1 MKRNLLN
8 STKRGLLIAA
18 AALLFGQ
25 HSWAQVGSPP
35 CQIRITGSFEPACLY
50 DTKPGAVDEYEEE
63 LIACRGGRVTYRA
76 QSVSGTAAGWDWGVS
91 GATSHTASGD
101 RVTVHWGTG
110 AWGMLTVAAV
120 NAAGETCVESR
131 RVRLVDVPAV
141 GSATLPAY
149 TVNAYGEKVIR
160 VCRGSS
166 IEFVDQ
172 SSGGD
177 SDIAGHVWEGY
188 GRTQTTANF
197 TLEDVQEGGKV
208 SHQVYNNCGCSSDEV
223 YFIEVEEGE
232 PLELKCYGTVC
243 ENARV
248 TYTLHDLPCHEYMWY
263 VEGGTLVSGQGTP
276 SPTVVWDRPSDG
288 YGVLGLDGAL
298 CGEVACPMLMSRKVP
313 VVHGGL
319 AIAGPT
325 DLCAGESVEYTL
337 PLLGSTR
344 YEWSVSP
351 SAGVDVS
358 LVNQSHRA
366 RLVFNAPGTYTLEAA
381 YRCDF
386 LDCGYY
392 QSQPLTVQVKPALE
406 IEGESEVCETNA
418 CTLTVSPAVAATWRV
433 YDDAGVQ
440 VGPAETGSTF
450 VRTFPGA
457 GRYVVE
463 ARHPSYCRTAMH
475 AMTVR
480 AAPPA
485 PTLADLDPDNRHV
498 ACPGQ
503 GLVLRGTPA
512 SPAYSLMWDPVSA
525 SASPHGYAGNEVT
538 VSYGSVV
545 SDVQVYH
552 YDRRLGCRSEGYA
565 VHTVE
570 PLELQPIVIQQ
581 PVLVCPGTVVDWST
595 GVVPDQSADGVLY
608 EWKIQPTMQHCASV
622 QGSHLGSGA
631 VLTVHNLSSPQA
643 DFYVL
648 VRRTVCGGTVE
659 DTIRIEVRSGIAESL
674 ALNCPG
680 PICEDD
686 EALLSASGGDV
697 NTYRWHIE
705 NSTYTGSPV
714 SHIFGQSGDIPVTLR
729 SNPYNYCSNE
739 DYHST
744 AVCTV
749 RVNPRPPLRFVY
761 YDRTTGRLTTEP
773 AFGAGY
779 TVEWQWKRP
788 DGFGYWMDGGTGSSV
803 VPSGDGTYRCT
814 VTDLATG
821 CTATDECGYMP
832 PPCPSTA
839 AIPLTHTVDYCTGT
853 ATVTASVS
861 APGATLSWSV
871 KGGAEPSPGPG
882 HSAIVSV
889 PHAGTYLVEVQADQL
904 PCHLGQKMLTVD
916 FVPDFEVVAECNRIV
931 ILNRS
936 TYLGSGSNLV
946 YMSVDGVPVSFPVS
960 QESYAYTAAAGTH
973 TVALQ
978 GYGPHSFAPCPE
990 NTFTVETVSPLAS
1003 VSIST
1008 ANTAYP
1014 NQTCDNTPILLT
1026 ATTTPARSVAFAEW
1040 TFGDHSS
1047 FGQAGASIS
1056 HTYAWPGQSPYNLTV
1071 LVTDNYGC
1079 KKHSDTYP
1087 IRSNPDA
1094 LAGGALEIT
1103 SPIVCP
1109 GGTRNLEFQPDATSS
1124 PWNHYHWEG
1133 SPVPV
1138 PGNQYATH
1146 YSKDYSV
1153 YVVNDHY
1160 CQKEA
1165 SLFVPFLNPPVADI
1179 YVENTTGCEGQP
1191 MHLSGDNGPGA
1202 NVTYTWDV
1210 DGPSP
1215 FYETY
1220 STPTVNFTPPVPG
1233 TSTVTLYVS
1242 NGTCSATDVETL
1254 TINAL
1259 PAAPTLSFIGSP
1271 CISDAPVRVG
1281 AAGFSGEMHWS
1292 NGDTGPTAH
1301 CYYPGPLV
1309 GWYFDPL
1316 LGCPSAKAEIHIDR
1330 QPDFDALLTGCYT
1343 GCPDFFPRD
1352 VPVYGFT
1359 DPQQTIQW
1367 QWMHNGAVEATGW
1380 GNYHPVPLSLPV
1392 AAPGEYRLSV
1402 DYANGSCSEL
1412 SPSLFIDYRDTC
1424 PCENVDFEIERTL
1437 NTEGCSLVWTVDI
1450 TVHNNS
1456 ATDLCIGELVPLFN
1470 TDEEILV
1477 HRIIIYDSY
1486 IAPGGTGRISMEI
1499 SPLTLN
1505 PSVALFETDLGCGC
1519 VLSIAVDLMPET
1531 DCKQNTESHDVSLN
1545 TGLTTP
1551 GSVYLDFHMHLPVEG
1566 VYTVGSTPPMVVDWW
1581 YDGLDHAGGL
1591 LMLDPARL
1599 SRLAEENG
1607 LICIEALACAGG
1619 EVCRYSACIDAHE
1632 LWTHLVEQGFGGAPG
1647 EWLQY
1652 ALPQPHSGA
1661 LTLVPNPATGL
1672 VTVAGTADEVAEVV
1686 LIDMYGRKVA
1696 THTGTTQF
1704 DVDGLAAG
1712 AYIVRLKTRPDTDS
1726 PEQTTYLKL
1735 IVR

>member
-1 MKRNLLN
+1 MKKSIFTALVAVLSCLVAWAQAPPNNIMITGNFEPECLYEIKLDAGNEYPDELVACKN
-8 STKRGLLIAA
+8 STVTYTARSGIS
-18 AALLFGQ
+18 ALGWQWSVL
-25 HSWAQVGSPP
+25 
-35 CQIRITGSFEPACLY
+35 
-50 DTKPGAVDEYEEE
+50 GAV
-63 LIACRGGRVTYRA
+63 
-76 QSVSGTAAGWDWGVS
+76 
-91 GATSHTASGD
+91 SHTATGN
-101 RVTVHWGTG
+101 RVTVRWGG
-110 AWGMLTVAAV
+110 DDWGNLTVVQTDAV
-120 NAAGETCVESR
+120 GNTHTATR
-131 RVRLVDVPAV
+131 RVRLVDVPVV
-141 GSATLPAY
+141 GAATVPAY

-160 VCRGSS
+160 VCRGDDIQFIDRS
-166 IEFVDQ
+166 I
-172 SSGGD
+172 GGD
-177 SDIAGHVWEGY
+177 SDIAGWLW
-188 GRTQTTANF
+188 TTSVGDQYTSASF
-197 TLEDVQEGGKV
+197 TLEQVQEGMEV
-208 SHQVYNNCGCSSDEV
+208 RHRVFNNCGCQSEET
-223 YFIEVEEGE
+223 YLIEVEEGIR
-232 PLELKCYGTVC
+232 LELDCYGTVC
-243 ENARV
+243 EDSRV
-248 TYTLHDLPCHEYMWY
+248 TYRTLEPECHDYMWY

-276 SPTVVWDRPSDG
+276 TPTVVWDRPTDG

-298 CGEVACPMLMSRKVP
+298 CGDMACPMLLSRKVP
-313 VVHGGL
+313 IVHGGL
-319 AIAGPT
+319 AIAGPAE
-325 DLCAGESVEYTL
+325 LCTGESAEYSL

-358 LVNQSHRA
+358 LVNQSHQV
-366 RLVFNAPGTYTLEAA
+366 RLMFNAPGTYTLEAA

-392 QSQPLTVQVKPALE
+392 QSQPLTVRVKPALE

-418 CTLTVSPAVAATWRV
+418 CTLSVSPAVAATWRV

-440 VGPAETGSTF
+440 VGPAATGSTF
-450 VRTFPGA
+450 VRTFPGV

-463 ARHPSYCRTAMH
+463 AEHPDYCRTAMH

-485 PTLADLDPDNRHV
+485 PTLADLDPGNRHV

-512 SPAYSLMWDPVSA
+512 SPAYSLMWDPVAA

-545 SDVQVYH
+545 SDVRVYH

-659 DTIRIEVRSGIAESL
+659 DTIRLAVRSDTAESL
-674 ALNCPG
+674 TLNCPE
-680 PICEDD
+680 PLCEGD
-686 EALLSASGGDV
+686 EALLTASGGNV
-697 NTYRWHIE
+697 ATYRWHIE

-761 YDRTTGRLTTEP
+761 YDRTTGRITTEP
-773 AFGAGY
+773 QFGAGY

-788 DGFGYWMDGGTGSSV
+788 NGFGYWMDGGTGSSV

-871 KGGAEPSPGPG
+871 KGGAKTSPGPG

-889 PHAGTYLVEVQADQL
+889 PHAGTYLVEVRADQL

-916 FVPDFEVVAECNRIV
+916 FVPDFEVVAECNKIV

-960 QESYAYTAAAGTH
+960 QESYAYTAAAGMH
-973 TVALQ
+973 IVALQ
-978 GYGPHSFAPCPE
+978 GFGTHAFAPCPE

-1056 HTYAWPGQSPYNLTV
+1056 HTFGSQNYDYYMSV
-1071 LVTDNYGC
+1071 HVTDNYGC
-1079 KKHSDTYP
+1079 EKHSGTYP
-1087 IRSNPDA
+1087 IRSNPDV
-1094 LAGGALEIT
+1094 LAGGRLMPIDPIT
-1103 SPIVCP
+1103 CP
-1109 GGTRNLEFQPDATSS
+1109 GAVARVNFSAHS
-1124 PWNHYHWEG
+1124 
-1133 SPVPV
+1133 VI
-1138 PGNQYATH
+1138 NQYTWTH
-1146 YSKDYSV
+1146 PDGFSQPGPNPYPTYYSGRYDM
-1153 YVVNDHY
+1153 YVINDHY

-1165 SLFVPFLNPPVADI
+1165 TRFVPFLNPPVADI
-1179 YVENTTGCEGQP
+1179 YVESTTGCVGQS
-1191 MHLSGDNGPGA
+1191 MRLSGDNGPDA
-1202 NVTYTWDV
+1202 AVTYVWDII
-1210 DGPSP
+1210 GPGT
-1215 FYETY
+1215 FYETH
-1220 STPTVNFTPPVPG
+1220 STPTVTFTPPVPG
-1233 TSTVTLYVS
+1233 TYTVNLYVTD
-1242 NGTCSATDVETL
+1242 GTCSATDVETL
-1254 TINAL
+1254 TVNAR
-1259 PAAPTLSFIGSP
+1259 PAAPTLSFSGSP

-1281 AAGFSGEMHWS
+1281 ATGFSGEMHWS
-1292 NGDTGPTAH
+1292 NGNTGPTAR
-1301 CYYPGPLV
+1301 CYYPGPLE
-1309 GWYFDPL
+1309 GWYVDPL
-1316 LGCPSAKAEIHIDR
+1316 LGCPSEKAQLLIER
-1330 QPDFDALLTGCYT
+1330 QPDLDALLTGCYT
-1343 GCPDFFPRD
+1343 QCEMFFPNSL
-1352 VPVYGFT
+1352 PVYGLT
-1359 DPQQTIQW
+1359 TVSQSVDW
-1367 QWMHNGAVEATGW
+1367 EWLRDGNVEASGN
-1380 GNYHPVPLSLPV
+1380 GNYFNNTISLPLN
-1392 AAPGEYRLSV
+1392 APGIYSLSV
-1402 DYANGSCSEL
+1402 DYANGNCNVS
-1412 SPSLFIDYRDTC
+1412 SPQLTLAVRDTC
-1424 PCENVDFEIERTL
+1424 PCDEVEVEVVRTL
-1437 NTEGCSLVWTVDI
+1437 HIKDCILSWEISAVVR
-1450 TVHNNS
+1450 NNS
-1456 ATDLCIGELVPLFN
+1456 TSVICINDLVPLF
-1470 TDEEILV
+1470 DPDREILINYM
-1477 HRIIIYDSY
+1477 HIHDNLIP
-1486 IAPGGTGRISMEI
+1486 PGGEGYIDLVLT
-1499 SPLTLN
+1499 PLTME
-1505 PSVALFETDLGCGC
+1505 PSVALFETPLKCECSLQLAFDLTPEVDCEAQITDFGWMPVDGLSTPSVMYYTFGFSSLAQQ
-1519 VLSIAVDLMPET
+1519 VLSV
-1531 DCKQNTESHDVSLN
+1531 Q
-1545 TGLTTP
+1545 G
-1551 GSVYLDFHMHLPVEG
+1551 
-1566 VYTVGSTPPMVVDWW
+1566 TPPMVIDWS
-1581 YDGLDHAGGL
+1581 YAGNNV
-1591 LMLDPARL
+1591 
-1599 SRLAEENG
+1599 NG
-1607 LICIEALACAGG
+1607 LGMIDVALLTQLADAAGQVCIEALVC
-1619 EVCRYSACIDAHE
+1619 ESDQLCRYRTCLDARE
-1632 LWTHLVEQGFGGAPG
+1632 LWAQLLDMGFGGDPG
-1647 EWLQY
+1647 EPHQF
-1652 ALPQPHSGA
+1652 ALPRPRNA
-1661 LTLVPNPATGL
+1661 EPTLAPNPTTGEVRIETSDRVTDVL
-1672 VTVAGTADEVAEVV
+1672 VM
-1686 LIDMYGRKVA
+1686 DMNGREMA
-1696 THTGTTQF
+1696 SFENTSSF
-1704 DVDGLAAG
+1704 NISGLPSG
-1712 AYIVRLKTRPDTDS
+1712 AYIVRVKTRQS
-1726 PEQTTYLKL
+1726 SSLPEKTSYHK
-1735 IVR
+1735 IVKK